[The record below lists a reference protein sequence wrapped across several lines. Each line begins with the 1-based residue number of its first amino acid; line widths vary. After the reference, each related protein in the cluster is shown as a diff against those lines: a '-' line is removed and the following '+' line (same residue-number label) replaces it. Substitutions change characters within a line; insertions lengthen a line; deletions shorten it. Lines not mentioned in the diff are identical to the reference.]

1 MIIVCDDFSAVLQLL
16 FNTHARWA
24 VFDGGNCDL
33 LMKMFRKQFG
43 NLSRVSTHLQRNVL
57 AQGASSRTSEM
68 STNAAPAE
76 TATTVNEFR
85 TAVTN
90 PGEHSELQVAKFY
103 SLPIEQKKQ
112 IFTGGGLPKQYEQQI
127 KTFAEACIMVRSPAL
142 ELLQYIKNADL
153 TKPAVRYVLYG
164 DSGVG
169 KTLTMAHVLHY
180 GALNDFLL
188 VHVPWAPNWM
198 KRPKEA
204 ANSSSQEGFIDL
216 PFDAAAW
223 LVHFKTQ
230 NLKLLQQLQ
239 LKTSKEYVWSK
250 RESTPAGASLIE
262 LVEHGIARIKYAS
275 ETTAALISEL
285 KQLSTSG
292 QCKIMVAIDGYNAFF
307 HPITRIF
314 SDNKQRVTPDRI
326 TLTQPFLDITSY
338 DWTNGVCVLSVDK
351 IAMTEG
357 YMESYMPRYLLGKQG
372 FEHLDPFVPVR
383 VDNYTDKEFISYIN
397 YYLDRHWI
405 SKTPQG
411 FEEQLKFLSNM
422 NPYTLMQL
430 VRGL

>member
-1 MIIVCDDFSAVLQLL
+1 
-16 FNTHARWA
+16 
-24 VFDGGNCDL
+24 
-33 LMKMFRKQFG
+33 MFRKQFG

-57 AQGASSRTSEM
+57 ALGASSRTAEM
-68 STNAAPAE
+68 STNAEPAE
-76 TATTVNEFR
+76 SGAAAAAAATNEFR

-103 SLPIEQKKQ
+103 TLPIEQKKQ

-142 ELLQYIKNADL
+142 ELLEYIKNADL

-164 DSGVG
+164 DNGVG

-180 GALNDFLL
+180 GALNNFLL

-204 ANSSSQEGFIDL
+204 ANSSSQEGFLDL

-230 NLKLLQQLQ
+230 NLKLLQELN

-250 RESTPAGASLIE
+250 RESTPAGSSLIE

-285 KQLSTSG
+285 KQLSTNG
-292 QCKIMVAIDGYNAFF
+292 QCKIMVAIDGFNAFF

-357 YMESYMPRYLLGKQG
+357 YMDSYMPRYLLGKKG

-383 VDNYTDKEFISYIN
+383 VDNYTDKEFFSYIN

-405 SKTPQG
+405 SKTPPG
-411 FEEQLKFLSNM
+411 FENQLKFLSNM

>member
-1 MIIVCDDFSAVLQLL
+1 MIIVCDDFSAVLQVL

-24 VFDGGNCDL
+24 AFDGGNCDL

-57 AQGASSRTSEM
+57 AQGTSSRTSEM

-112 IFTGGGLPKQYEQQI
+112 IFAGGGLPKQYEQQI

-142 ELLQYIKNADL
+142 ELLQYIKNTDL

-164 DSGVG
+164 DNGVG

-204 ANSSSQEGFIDL
+204 ANSNQEGFIDL

-275 ETTAALISEL
+275 ETTAALIAEL

-314 SDNKQRVTPDRI
+314 SDNKQRVSPDRI

-357 YMESYMPRYLLGKQG
+357 YMESFMPRYLLGKQG

>member
-1 MIIVCDDFSAVLQLL
+1 
-16 FNTHARWA
+16 
-24 VFDGGNCDL
+24 
-33 LMKMFRKQFG
+33 MFRNQFG
-43 NLSRVSTHLQRNVL
+43 KLSRVSTHLQRNPIAL
-57 AQGASSRTSEM
+57 CASSRTAEM
-68 STNAAPAE
+68 STNVAPAPAA
-76 TATTVNEFR
+76 ATIDEFR
-85 TAVTN
+85 TNVTN
-90 PGEHSELQVAKFY
+90 PAEHSALQVAKFY
-103 SLPIEQKKQ
+103 TIAAEQKKQ

-127 KTFAEACIMVRSPAL
+127 KTFTEACLMVRSPGL

-153 TKPAVRYVLYG
+153 TKPTVRYVLYG
-164 DSGVG
+164 DNGVG
-169 KTLTMAHVLHY
+169 KTLTMAHALHY

-198 KRPKEA
+198 KRPKESS
-204 ANSSSQEGFIDL
+204 NSASQEGFIDL

-223 LVHFKTQ
+223 LVHFKNQ
-230 NLKLLQQLQ
+230 NAQLLQKLQ

-250 RESTPAGASLIE
+250 RESTPAGASLVE
-262 LVEHGIARIKYAS
+262 LVEHGVARIKYAS

-285 KQLSTSG
+285 KLLATNG
-292 QCKIMVAIDGYNAFF
+292 QCKIMVAIDGFNAFF

-314 SDNKQRVTPDRI
+314 SDNKQRVSPDRI

-338 DWTNGVCVLSVDK
+338 DWTNGVCILSVDK

-357 YMESYMPRYLLGKQG
+357 YMDSHMPRYLLGKEG
-372 FEHLDPFVPVR
+372 FEHLDPFVPIQVG
-383 VDNYTDKEFISYIN
+383 NYTDKEFQSCIN

-405 SKTPQG
+405 SKTQPG
-411 FEEQLKFLSNM
+411 FENQLKFMSNM

>member
-1 MIIVCDDFSAVLQLL
+1 
-16 FNTHARWA
+16 
-24 VFDGGNCDL
+24 
-33 LMKMFRKQFG
+33 MKMFRKQFVH
-43 NLSRVSTHLQRNVL
+43 LSRVSTHLQRN
-57 AQGASSRTSEM
+57 AIAPCIASPAAEM
-68 STNAAPAE
+68 STNVAPAAAD
-76 TATTVNEFR
+76 TSSAATNEFR
-85 TAVTN
+85 TGVTN
-90 PGEHSELQVAKFY
+90 PGEHSELHVAKFY
-103 SLPIEQKKQ
+103 TIPVEEKKQ
-112 IFTGGGLPKQYEQQI
+112 IFSGGGLPKQYEQQI
-127 KTFAEACIMVRSPAL
+127 KTFTEACLMVRSPAL

-153 TKPAVRYVLYG
+153 TNPAVRYVLYG
-164 DSGVG
+164 DNGVG

-180 GALNDFLL
+180 GALNEFLL

-204 ANSSSQEGFIDL
+204 ANSASQEGFIDL

-230 NLKLLQQLQ
+230 NAKLLGKLQ

-250 RESTPAGASLIE
+250 RESTPAGAPLME

-275 ETTAALISEL
+275 ETTAALLAEL
-285 KQLSTSG
+285 KQLASAR
-292 QCKIMVAIDGYNAFF
+292 QCKIMVAIDGFNAFF

-314 SDNKQRVTPDRI
+314 SDNKQRVTPERI
-326 TLTQPFLDITSY
+326 TLTQPFLDITNY

-357 YMESYMPRYLLGKQG
+357 YMASYMPRYLLGKDG
-372 FEHLDPFVPVR
+372 FEHLDPFVPVH
-383 VDNYTDKEFISYIN
+383 VGNYTDKEFLSYIN

-405 SKTPQG
+405 SRAQPG
-411 FEEQLKFLSNM
+411 FEEQLKFMSNM

>member
-1 MIIVCDDFSAVLQLL
+1 
-16 FNTHARWA
+16 
-24 VFDGGNCDL
+24 
-33 LMKMFRKQFG
+33 MKMFRKQLG
-43 NLSRVSTHLQRNVL
+43 SLSRISTQLQRN
-57 AQGASSRTSEM
+57 AIASGAACRTAEM
-68 STNAAPAE
+68 STNVAPALD
-76 TATTVNEFR
+76 AAALDEFR
-85 TAVTN
+85 TAVAN
-90 PGEHSELQVAKFY
+90 PGEHSTLQSAKFY
-103 SLPIEQKKQ
+103 TIPVEQKKQ

-127 KTFAEACIMVRSPAL
+127 KTFTETCLMVRSPAL

-153 TKPAVRYVLYG
+153 SNPTVRYVLYG
-164 DSGVG
+164 ENGVG

-180 GALNDFLL
+180 GALNDFVL

-204 ANSSSQEGFIDL
+204 ANASGQEGFIDL

-223 LVHFKTQ
+223 LVHFKNQ
-230 NLKLLQQLQ
+230 NAQLLQKLQ

-275 ETTAALISEL
+275 ETTAALIAEL
-285 KQLSTSG
+285 KQLATNN
-292 QCKIMVAIDGYNAFF
+292 QCKIMVAIDGFNAFF

-314 SDNKQRVTPDRI
+314 SDNKQRVSPDRI
-326 TLTQPFLDITSY
+326 TLTQPFLDITNY
-338 DWTNGVCVLSVDK
+338 DWTNGVCILSVDK

-357 YMESYMPRYLLGKQG
+357 YMDSYMPRYLLGKEG
-372 FEHLDPFVPVR
+372 FEHLDPFVPIHVE
-383 VDNYTDKEFISYIN
+383 NYTEKEFMSYIS

-405 SKTPQG
+405 SKTPPG
-411 FEEQLKFLSNM
+411 FEKQLKFMSNM